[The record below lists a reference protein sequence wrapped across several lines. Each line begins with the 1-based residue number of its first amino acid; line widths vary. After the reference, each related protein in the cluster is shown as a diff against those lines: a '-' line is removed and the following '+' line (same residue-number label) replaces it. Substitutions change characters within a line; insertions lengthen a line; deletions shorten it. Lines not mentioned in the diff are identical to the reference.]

1 MGLMGREVFYAG
13 VRAQF
18 SEAACDKRGF
28 GMMDQLGADALS
40 AKLRSDPNPFEE
52 RNGSEEAS
60 IGVATNFDLAEAS
73 GLAGGGFRD
82 EAEGVVTR
90 KKLCD
95 CLLMGRG
102 AILGPER

>member
-1 MGLMGREVFYAG
+1 MRGRIIHAG
-13 VRAQF
+13 VRAEF
-18 SEAACDKRGF
+18 SETSGEKPGL
-28 GMMDQLGADALS
+28 GVMDQLGADAFS
-40 AKLRSDPNPFEE
+40 PELRGDPNPFEE
-52 RNGSEEAS
+52 RNGSEEATV
-60 IGVATNFDLAEAS
+60 GVATNFDLAEAC